1 MDVKAEIFSMLDD
14 IEAKIATLKG
24 AGAAAGRQTDL
35 EVAILKKQVKELKDA
50 NQAGTTKVKQALS
63 ILKALK

>member
-35 EVAILKKQVKELKDA
+35 EVAILKKQVRELAEA
-50 NQAGTTKVKQALS
+50 NQSGAAKVKRALS
-63 ILKALK
+63 VLKALK

>member
-1 MDVKAEIFSMLDD
+1 MDAKAEIFSMLDD

-24 AGAAAGRQTDL
+24 AGAAANRQTDL
-35 EVAILKKQVKELKDA
+35 EVAILKKQVNELASA
-50 NQAGTTKVKQALS
+50 NKAGATKVKQALS